1 MTTASPIGQRIA
13 VINIIPLEI
22 YGLHYDK
29 HDMINYLPIKLEDIQ
44 VYGNTFLMIVHVFQD
59 LI

>member
-13 VINIIPLEI
+13 VINIIPLEF
-22 YGLHYDK
+22 YGLHYDI
-29 HDMINYLPIKLEDIQ
+29 HDMINCLLTKLEDIL
-44 VYGNTFLMIVHVFQD
+44 VYGNIFIMIIHVFQD